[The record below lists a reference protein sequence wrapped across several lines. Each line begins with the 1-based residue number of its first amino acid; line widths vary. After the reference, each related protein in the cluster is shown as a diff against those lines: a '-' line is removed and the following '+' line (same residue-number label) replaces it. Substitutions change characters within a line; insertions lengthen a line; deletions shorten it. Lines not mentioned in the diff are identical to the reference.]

1 MSSKTKTSKLKE
13 RTAKIKY
20 QLELDRK
27 AAANMV
33 AAAAVRLT
41 NLSRNL
47 KQQKKTYK
55 LGEQVGGKKKRK
67 TQKRKNAK
75 TQKRRK

>member
-27 AAANMV
+27 AAADMV

-55 LGEQVGGKKKRK
+55 VGGKKKRK
-67 TQKRKNAK
+67 TQKRKNPK
-75 TQKRRK
+75 TQKVNF